1 MARVSINYMKQHR
14 SNDKREL
21 FTLGHRL
28 REGAHSVQP
37 TTLRRSRPSPPLL
50 CPTPSTNR
58 YRREKPQWLVRSV
71 SPTEFKFPNDKA
83 QLPPVSASP
92 HRAQQYACIPV
103 TVTRSTVAKPSLL
116 DFYRIK
122 PVLVDTA
129 LTHSRES
136 VEYYQSD
143 EHRPAL
149 FPPLHSERP
158 LSIFL
163 DIKHR
168 LPPLKPVPL
177 PASSKPSEDQVLREV
192 KRLRKQRD
200 EEIERVMQSV
210 REEFELDR
218 LQEAGLGGAR
228 NVFKDV

>member
-1 MARVSINYMKQHR
+1 MKQHR
-14 SNDKREL
+14 RSNDKGEL
-21 FTLGHRL
+21 STLGRL

-50 CPTPSTNR
+50 CPTPSSNR
-58 YRREKPQWLVRSV
+58 HRREKPQWLVRSV
-71 SPTEFKFPNDKA
+71 SPIEFKFPKDKPHL
-83 QLPPVSASP
+83 QPPVSTSP
-92 HRAQQYACIPV
+92 HRALQYACIPV

-136 VEYYQSD
+136 VEYYQS
-143 EHRPAL
+143 EERRPSL
-149 FPPLHSERP
+149 FPPLRSERP

-163 DIKHR
+163 DIKHQ
-168 LPPLKPVPL
+168 LPPLKPIAFH
-177 PASSKPSEDQVLREV
+177 ASSKPSEDQILREV

-218 LQEAGLGGAR
+218 LQEAGLGGVR